1 MNNFSKDMSRERAIK
16 RLVNQVLIALIT
28 IMMIVT
34 VWTMKNIEVKIDV
47 INAELES
54 VLQNKDVI
62 D

>member
-1 MNNFSKDMSRERAIK
+1 MSRERAIK